1 VLVVQL
7 SRVRGKRQMWQTLGY
22 LETKSFRILNG
33 LGVSVCMDLGSF
45 LFPELGKPRMWLDS
59 TRVCMEADA
68 F

>member
-1 VLVVQL
+1 
-7 SRVRGKRQMWQTLGY
+7 MWQTLGY

-45 LFPELGKPRMWLDS
+45 LFPKLGKPRIWLDG